1 MVDIQN
7 YLIVCEEKMK
17 SSEMYIK
24 QLLQENLQE
33 LQSNLKDLK
42 FRDYCNQMSDDFY
55 YTNGNKKRMDDDI
68 KKCEDEINFLE
79 SVLDD

>member
-1 MVDIQN
+1 
-7 YLIVCEEKMK
+7 MK
-17 SSEMYIK
+17 SSEMYIR

-55 YTNGNKKRMDDDI
+55 YTNGNKKQMDDDI

-79 SVLDD
+79 SVLNV

>member
-1 MVDIQN
+1 
-7 YLIVCEEKMK
+7 MK

-42 FRDYCNQMSDDFY
+42 FQAYCNQMSDDFY
-55 YTNGNKKRMDDDI
+55 YTNGSKKRMDADI

-79 SVLDD
+79 SVLND

>member
-1 MVDIQN
+1 
-7 YLIVCEEKMK
+7 MK

-24 QLLQENLQE
+24 QLLQENLQK
-33 LQSNLKDLK
+33 LQSNLENLK
-42 FRDYCNQMSDDFY
+42 FQDYCNKMSDDFY

-68 KKCEDEINFLE
+68 KKCEDEIKFLE

>member
-1 MVDIQN
+1 MR
-7 YLIVCEEKMK
+7 

-33 LQSNLKDLK
+33 LQSNLGNLK
-42 FRDYCNQMSDDFY
+42 FRDYCNKMSDDFY

-68 KKCEDEINFLE
+68 KKCEDEIKFLE
-79 SVLDD
+79 SMLDD